1 MHIPDGFLD
10 ARTILTTSAIS
21 AGALYAAVRKINQH
35 FSPYKVPL
43 MGVLASFA
51 FVAQLLA
58 FPVVGGTSAHITGAV
73 LLAVILGPYTSLVII
88 TLILVL
94 QALLFQHGGI
104 LTLGANVLNL
114 GVMGSLL
121 GYLIYRIKRN
131 FVMAGVASFLALV
144 AGGVCGA
151 AELAIS
157 GRLPFH
163 AAVISMT
170 SAQAITGIVEGFV
183 TFSVLAV
190 IQRVRPDLLSLE
202 KI

>member
-10 ARTILTTSAIS
+10 TRTIVATSAVS
-21 AGALYAAVRKINQH
+21 AGALYLAIKKINQH

-58 FPVVGGTSAHITGAV
+58 FPVVGGTSTHITGAV

-88 TLILVL
+88 ALILVL

-104 LTLGANVLNL
+104 LTLGANILNL
-114 GVMGSLL
+114 GIMGSLF
-121 GYLIYRIKRN
+121 GYLIYRMRQN
-131 FVMAGVASFLALV
+131 FFMAGVAAFLTLV
-144 AGGVCGA
+144 AGGICAA
-151 AELAIS
+151 AELAVS

-170 SAQAITGIVEGFV
+170 SAQAITGLVEGFV
-183 TFSVLAV
+183 TFSILAV